1 MADKLLAFEDLQ
13 VGDSWT
19 SDSRE
24 MTSSEI
30 REFADLTGDFNRI
43 HIDEAYAA
51 ETPFGEP
58 IAHGLL
64 GLSVLAGLSSVA
76 PSIRTTALL
85 DIHAWRFRKPIFVGD
100 QIYVVTE
107 VAELREH
114 GRRHGEVHWYR
125 KLVNQR
131 GEIVQ
136 DGMLTT
142 LVEREIP
149 IASKRSKK
157 IRIDAAEDIAANH
170 VAEKVNSDSIAIEL
184 DHDGFS
190 E

>member
-1 MADKLLAFEDLQ
+1 MADKLLAFEDLR

-19 SDSRE
+19 SSKRE
-24 MTSSEI
+24 MTSGEI
-30 REFADLTGDFNRI
+30 REFADLTGDFNRL

-76 PSIRTTALL
+76 PNVRTAALL
-85 DIHAWRFRKPIFVGD
+85 DISKWQFRKPIFVGD
-100 QIYVVTE
+100 EIHVFTE
-107 VAELREH
+107 VAELRGH

-125 KLVNQR
+125 KLINQR

-136 DGMLTT
+136 DGMITT
-142 LVEREIP
+142 LVEREVP
-149 IASKRSKK
+149 MASKRKTV
-157 IRIDAAEDIAANH
+157 RIDSSEQILASH
-170 VAEKVNSDSIAIEL
+170 VDQDATQDSVGARSQL
-184 DHDGFS
+184 D
-190 E
+190 